1 MLRHTFI
8 VSFSFVK
15 LNVSGPILPF
25 ILGVSLVLMAPR
37 VSSAQDSSSRTCTL
51 QSETRNNTSA
61 SDSFRSMSNSNAP
74 PSHVSKLPLRSL
86 LYPGATAK
94 FYARVVP
101 FFLKSQKHVDVG
113 YNSGD
118 PRQANRQ
125 VEDMISRG
133 IDGAIVDW
141 YGLEHPDLGRASDN
155 FRDAA
160 ESHSGFTFAISEDK
174 GALKD
179 CARKPACDLT
189 RHLIDDLNYAYDHFE
204 KSVAYLQSD
213 GRPVV
218 FFFDVNQLR
227 IDWSRVRQAV
237 DGNPLFVFRN
247 AKAFSLPF
255 SDGAFAW
262 ADHTGHREMP
272 YLDDFYKKYLE
283 VGRPRSALM
292 FASVYKGFDD
302 RAASWS
308 ENRVT
313 NQECGQIWLDTFAKI
328 NRYFAS
334 TQSLDYVQVV
344 TWNDYE
350 EGTEIETGID
360 NCVQIQASIS
370 PRVLEWQLT
379 GNQASIDHFTIYA
392 SPDGKK
398 LIELAQLPADARN
411 WELDPKEL
419 RPRRYQVFVQAVG
432 KPSITDKMSPPV
444 SWVLQAAPDTK

>member
-1 MLRHTFI
+1 MLR
-8 VSFSFVK
+8 
-15 LNVSGPILPF
+15 F
-25 ILGVSLVLMAPR
+25 ILGASLLLIVTGTS
-37 VSSAQDSSSRTCTL
+37 VAQYESPSGSHTL

-61 SDSFRSMSNSNAP
+61 SDSFRGMSNGNAP
-74 PSHVSKLPLRSL
+74 ASHVSKLPLRSL

-94 FYARVVP
+94 IYARVVP

-113 YNSGD
+113 YKSGD
-118 PRQANRQ
+118 PRQAARQ

-141 YGLEHPDLGRASDN
+141 YGTEHPDLGRASDN

-160 ESHSGFTFAISEDK
+160 EGHSGFTFAISEDK

-179 CARKPACDLT
+179 CARKPGCDLT

-204 KSVAYLQSD
+204 KSAAYLQSD

-227 IDWSRVRQAV
+227 IDWSQVRQAV

-247 AKAFSLPF
+247 TKAFSLPQ
-255 SDGAFAW
+255 SDGGFAW
-262 ADHTGHREMP
+262 VDHTGHREMP
-272 YLDDFYKKYLE
+272 YFDHFYKKYLD

-313 NQECGQIWLDTFAKI
+313 NQECGQIWLDAFARI
-328 NRYFAS
+328 NRHF
-334 TQSLDYVQVV
+334 
-344 TWNDYE
+344 E
-350 EGTEIETGID
+350 PTG
-360 NCVQIQASIS
+360 ASIS
-370 PRVLEWQLT
+370 FR
-379 GNQASIDHFTIYA
+379 S
-392 SPDGKK
+392 SPGMIMKR
-398 LIELAQLPADARN
+398 E
-411 WELDPKEL
+411 
-419 RPRRYQVFVQAVG
+419 RRS
-432 KPSITDKMSPPV
+432 KPV
-444 SWVLQAAPDTK
+444 STIAFRFKHRFLCDFWSGS